1 MFDSQKI
8 NFDDWLLG
16 YKHGTYV
23 FTSDSCHLCQ
33 EYKKSI
39 EYINN
44 HYLYFVEVNTEKQK
58 EVLSKTMRRSALPM
72 TACYKDNN
80 LQFVRLGQLFDLQM
94 KEILE
99 FLKDFPKEPLTKQE
113 ILEKIEDAKKQCKFA
128 YYLFTQTTT
137 EDERQKIIQK
147 SFGFH
152 EIPVDIERISPNLDK
167 NDRIKQLKGEIPF
180 VKLVIFKDGRSSAVS
195 EFGQAIMM
203 EFANL
208 KSNPNANQ
216 DTFVVRMIPEVL
228 NDNNNS
234 N

>member
-16 YKHGTYV
+16 YKHGTYI

-44 HYLYFVEVNTEKQK
+44 HYLYFVEVNTEQQK

-113 ILEKIEDAKKQCKFA
+113 ILEKIEDAKA
-128 YYLFTQTTT
+128 
-137 EDERQKIIQK
+137 E
-147 SFGFH
+147 
-152 EIPVDIERISPNLDK
+152 
-167 NDRIKQLKGEIPF
+167 NDRKKKYQLMRIEATLEKEITRIKYGL
-180 VKLVIFKDGRSSAVS
+180 RYY
-195 EFGQAIMM
+195 
-203 EFANL
+203 
-208 KSNPNANQ
+208 
-216 DTFVVRMIPEVL
+216 
-228 NDNNNS
+228 
-234 N
+234 